1 MNKLKMKAMSR
12 LAKCLILCLF
22 ICGGVGLAV
31 GFALS
36 SITIEMNGSFAFEAW
51 EYVPY
56 NTDEDF
62 SMLAFTF
69 DDSAKTASVASAT
82 DTDGNKIA
90 SGAITIP
97 GKIRKNGDD
106 ETVYQVTT
114 ISALA
119 FKKSDTEGCGITS
132 MTISE
137 GVTTIESEAFHKCSD
152 LTSVSIPSTVSS
164 ISDWHVFAGTGLT
177 SIEVAEGNDTY
188 FSYENGLY
196 TTKKYTTTEGAIY
209 NSNNE
214 GQLILHSGCK
224 NTVIKDG
231 TVVIGAQAFAGHT
244 GFSTINIPSSVKYIS
259 RAAFADTVLTSVT
272 LPSSILDIGNCAFHN
287 CQSLASITIN
297 EGCETIG
304 TQAFFSNIALTSITI
319 PASMEI
325 ISANAFLSSGL
336 TSATFADGK
345 DWMAG
350 DKFLNNGNMSS
361 PSRAAIYLKD
371 SSFVYKDYQW
381 THIPTIGSTAIKD
394 LKFSNFSSGTCS
406 VGAAVSEADAGTDF
420 NGGNYH
426 YQENTLFIP
435 SRVRNSS
442 GSIYTITSIPDASF
456 QGCSGVSEILFP
468 DTLQSIGS
476 GAFYAFN
483 SVEEL
488 TVPASVTSLASDNSF
503 MGMRG
508 LKSLDV
514 VDGNSKYYS
523 SSCAIYEGT
532 TLISGCNG
540 TSTIKSGTTVIGTQA
555 FRDSQVAG
563 GIKFPASVTTINE
576 SAFMGSSLEVIILDE
591 RSGSSQLSK
600 IGQQAF
606 FLSGLNTIKH
616 WTSDGTE
623 SETGFIDLPDAITS
637 IAYQAFYSCS
647 GITKV
652 VIGANVTVIGQE
664 AFRYTGLTY
673 AKFVVTR
680 TWRYYHLA
688 ETSYQTILSSV
699 LEDTALAAQALRYSE
714 TDTPN
719 GICDKPWWRV

>member
-1 MNKLKMKAMSR
+1 MKLGNMFH
-12 LAKCLILCLF
+12 I
-22 ICGGVGLAV
+22 IQ
-31 GFALS
+31 
-36 SITIEMNGSFAFEAW
+36 N
-51 EYVPY
+51 
-56 NTDEDF
+56 NTEF

-82 DTDGNKIA
+82 DESGNKIA

-106 ETVYQVTT
+106 KTVYQ
-114 ISALA
+114 
-119 FKKSDTEGCGITS
+119 
-132 MTISE
+132 
-137 GVTTIESEAFHKCSD
+137 VTTIESEAFHKCSS

-259 RAAFADTVLTSVT
+259 RAAFADTELTSVT
-272 LPSSILDIGNCAFHN
+272 LPSNLVDIGNYAFHN
-287 CQSLASITIN
+287 CTSLATISIN

-304 TQAFFSNIALTSITI
+304 TQAFYNNIALTSITI

-325 ISANAFLSSGL
+325 INANAFLSSGL
-336 TSATFADGK
+336 TSATFEDGK

-350 DKFLNNGNMSS
+350 DKFVWSGDTYTVAIGA
-361 PSRAAIYLKD
+361 RQGAAFLCYT
-371 SSFVYKDYQW
+371 YKDYQW
-381 THIPTIGSTAIKD
+381 THIPTIGSTVIED

-406 VGAAVSEADAGTDF
+406 VGAAVSDSSGNGTNF
-420 NGGNYH
+420 YGGNCY
-426 YQENTLFIP
+426 ESDTLYIP
-435 SRVRNSS
+435 TRVRN
-442 GSIYTITSIPDASF
+442 GSNIYTVISIPDYSF
-456 QGCSGVSEILFP
+456 QGCSGITYIQFP
-468 DTLQSIGS
+468 DTLESIG
-476 GAFYAFN
+476 ADVFYAFN
-483 SVEEL
+483 SIQKVVL
-488 TVPASVTSLASDNSF
+488 PASVTSLASNNSF

-508 LKSLDV
+508 LAALTV

-523 SSCAIYEGT
+523 SGDAIYEGT
-532 TLISGCNG
+532 TLISGCKGANI
-540 TSTIKSGTTVIGTQA
+540 IKPGTTVIGTQA
-555 FRDSQVAG
+555 FRDIQCS
-563 GIKFPASVTTINE
+563 GIRFPASVTTINE
-576 SAFMGSSLEVIILDE
+576 SAFMGSSLEVLILDE

-606 FLSGLNTIKH
+606 YLSGLNTIKH
-616 WTSDGTE
+616 WTSDGME

-637 IAYQAFYSCS
+637 IGYQAFYGCS

-652 VIGANVTVIGQE
+652 IIGANVTVIGQE
-664 AFRYTGLTY
+664 AFRHTGLTY
-673 AKFVVTR
+673 AKFVVTK
-680 TWRYYHLA
+680 TWRYYLLP
-688 ETSYQTILSSV
+688 ETSYQTIRSSV